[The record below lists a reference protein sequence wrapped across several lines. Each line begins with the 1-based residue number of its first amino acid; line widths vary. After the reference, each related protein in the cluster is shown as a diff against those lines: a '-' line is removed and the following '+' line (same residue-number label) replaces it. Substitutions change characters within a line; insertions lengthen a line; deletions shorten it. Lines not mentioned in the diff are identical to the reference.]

1 MKKKWK
7 ISIAVVMAL
16 VLGAGAYLAY
26 IMKFKEYDVADDE
39 VEEIVSNPYEIE
51 LPDGSKLVIGED
63 GTVNQV
69 EGNTVAEGD
78 QGGDGADGKSA
89 AGDSGEKTSTG
100 SNTAGVT
107 PPNSDSK
114 GTLTTTTPNKQPASS
129 SNPKKVTVAD
139 VKGKYEP
146 VFKQLEGQ
154 ADVKIN
160 SLIGRAKKEYSDKK
174 ANGESISYGYF
185 YNKYMGAANNLEA
198 NTDAA
203 FYGVVKAVEAELA
216 ANGYNKSYAQSF
228 IDEYE
233 ATKKA
238 RRDGILK
245 KAVGRN

>member
-7 ISIAVVMAL
+7 ISIAVVSAI

-26 IMKFKEYDVADDE
+26 IFKFKEYDVADVE
-39 VEEIVSNPYEIE
+39 VQEIIANPYEIE

-63 GTVNQV
+63 GSVNQL
-69 EGNTVAEGD
+69 EGNTVAKGEK
-78 QGGDGADGKSA
+78 GGGSPDGESEV
-89 AGDSGEKTSTG
+89 GDSGESSSTG
-100 SNTAGVT
+100 GNTVGVT
-107 PPNSDSK
+107 PPKSESK
-114 GTLTTTTPNKQPASS
+114 GTSTNSSKQPVSTTET
-129 SNPKKVTVAD
+129 NKKVTVAD

-154 ADVKIN
+154 ADAKIN

-185 YNKYMGAANNLEA
+185 YNKYMSAANNLEA

-203 FYGVVKAVEAELA
+203 FYGVIKAVEAELA

-245 KAVGRN
+245 KAVGSK